1 MSKAAPCHS
10 SQENIIPFC
19 PNTVFRFAARPVAA
33 GVLAFIA
40 LVGAPLANAAD
51 DDYLFFPISAT
62 DNTRAIHLTSLVFS
76 ADGLL
81 TSSTRYPRS
90 RSEGWL
96 PDEAGRAAY
105 NYDTRL
111 IDCETGFYAETSTAL
126 LDQAGVQVASRNSPA
141 RQVSAQLEQQLKR
154 ADSDNWPEPSDI
166 FLACA
171 AASSPTLKG
180 QRAARAIK
188 AQFVAPDSANPAQ
201 LEDSKQLFTMARMH
215 YDFSSLEKQPP
226 AFALALFGEMR
237 GQHAAWRKSINSPY
251 FPAPSDSVADAATL
265 AKVNAGMRAAGLERV
280 VVKGLKGSAFDQ
292 VYQADAAHP
301 GIAQKQ
307 PPGAAFAIETA
318 HTDCESRLFM
328 PFDQQIF
335 DNGGK
340 LIASV
345 QLSAKQA
352 LADMK
357 RRYGADNDGAAGFDS
372 VAIAANAGVICG
384 LVEAARHPKPAA
396 APDALLYGMAPGALS
411 KQQSAAEMLLAIRA
425 ARRNYRP

>member
-1 MSKAAPCHS
+1 MIA
-10 SQENIIPFC
+10 I
-19 PNTVFRFAARPVAA
+19 
-33 GVLAFIA
+33 LA
-40 LVGAPLANAAD
+40 APLASAAD
-51 DDYLFFPISAT
+51 DDYLFFPVSAT
-62 DNTRAIHLTSLVFS
+62 DNSRAIHLPSLAFS

-96 PDEAGRAAY
+96 PDEAGRAAF

-126 LDQAGVQVASRNSPA
+126 LDQAGVQVASRSSPA

-180 QRAARAIK
+180 ERAARAIK
-188 AQFVAPDSANPAQ
+188 AQFVAPDPANPAQ
-201 LEDSKQLFTMARMH
+201 LQDSKQLFAMARVR
-215 YDFSSLEKQPP
+215 YDFSGLEKQPP
-226 AFALALFGEMR
+226 ASALALFGEMR
-237 GQHAAWRKSINSPY
+237 AQHAAWRKAINSPY
-251 FPAPSDSVADAATL
+251 FPPASDSAADAATL
-265 AKVNAGMRAAGLERV
+265 VKVNAATRAAGLERI
-280 VVKGLKGSAFDQ
+280 VVKGLKGTAFDQ

-307 PPGAAFAIETA
+307 PANGAFAIETA

-345 QLSAKQA
+345 QLSPKQA

-357 RRYGADNDGAAGFDS
+357 RRYGPDADEASGFDS
-372 VAIAANAGVICG
+372 VAVAAHAGAICA
-384 LVEAARHPKPAA
+384 LVDTARHPKPAA
-396 APDALLYGMAPGALS
+396 APDALLYGMAPGTLA
-411 KQQSAAEMLLAIRA
+411 KHQSAAEMLLAIRA
-425 ARRNYRP
+425 ARRNNRP